1 MFQPNYCCA
10 FIRLPFLH
18 TSQIS
23 QHPHQD
29 IDRRELNVANNM
41 AVHMVHCLMLIRRM
55 IGKSLNELGFLQRS
69 IFVLESPMAGN
80 HRKSAHQYKSLQEA
94 LSSCLMATESYEKYL
109 ALLLESQQECLPL
122 SKMTHIRSLMRTNY
136 SKIDHWSTLLNRE
149 RAKSIEILDGEFF
162 VTCSMKGGALDD
174 CQRSCA
180 SMCREIIGHCSENI
194 PGIVDMTSVYE
205 NLLLYCDG
213 DTAGPSRGGIPLS
226 ETVMIQCGEKLL
238 DSCLIW
244 AQQVSVDTIENAN
257 TVQLISSTMHLLALP
272 SVKEL
277 NQKLKNAF
285 ESLYRSDEEFLE
297 FKLLLVNLIP
307 FIRAVQQQVE
317 NFILHLL
324 SLHRAMSKL
333 SLISISIF
341 CSLVEHGFCTA
352 DDGDEESQDVDQ
364 TKDGTGLGDGNTKGA
379 KDISNQ
385 LEDEDQLL
393 GADFQ
398 QQDNDKGNDEG
409 NENQEQHEKDQGI
422 EMEDDFEGA
431 MEDVQPEEPQHTED
445 EEEGDSEQLDQ
456 QIGDAENANEVDQ
469 RVWNEDDEEEKPVDD
484 ENKGNETQNNNEK
497 EYAQGNE
504 DDDQMIE
511 EGSRDSADQNSKDDV
526 PKDDIEGESDEKEDE
541 EEGSDYNENVNTGFL
556 ELEMPENQLELPEDI
571 NLEQENDDIDVDSFK
586 DDEDGDENISQD
598 NEKDGASME
607 GMQEEMDHDV
617 PDDSQ
622 DGIGDLDD
630 KSTVEGESLDNSN
643 EYPDDDGI
651 DPDSGAQ
658 EDGRASGEK
667 DEHDTVHGGPRD
679 DEQGQDEENGDV
691 GDGNATSKQGDVPL
705 DKFGQGEEQENGS
718 LEMNPFRSVNAAAE
732 IWEKKNAIDLVDVEA
747 DDTDIAQKAEGEN
760 MDQEYRFVNDAEAM
774 DELEANVMADAT
786 NEQAQQGVNHEIP
799 EEQTEKDTGKHSQQ
813 EEMVLKES
821 EDQKQSQN
829 KTTQEKDSVP
839 TKGEEELQDEHLPDA
854 QDVMAVV
861 SEFRLGEVKQ
871 QATGEKVCSGDVD
884 DDEKK
889 RLREELEGR
898 IQLMSKEPID
908 GSHEQDL
915 DLDYGRKVWSACE
928 ALTSQLSGELA
939 EQLRLILEPTTASKL
954 GGEYRSGKRINMKR
968 VIGYIASHF
977 RKDKIWMRRT
987 QPDKRQYQVILAI
1000 DDSRSMAETSCGGFA
1015 LESLTLICNAM
1026 SRIDIGD
1033 FGVIRFGGSIGADV
1047 LHQPGQPFS
1056 STSDGA
1062 KIMSKM
1068 KFDADN
1074 TINDRPMVDVLTSMD
1089 AILEEQDHKVAN
1101 TSSVLQQLVIIL
1113 ADGRFHEK
1121 ESLKKAVMDATSR
1134 SGVMYAFIVLDSSS
1148 NSILDMQSVSFGVDG
1163 KPVFSKYIDSFP
1175 FPLYI
1180 VLQDIQQLPRALSD
1194 LLRQWI
1200 EYSANI

>member
-1 MFQPNYCCA
+1 
-10 FIRLPFLH
+10 
-18 TSQIS
+18 
-23 QHPHQD
+23 
-29 IDRRELNVANNM
+29 VANNM
-41 AVHMVHCLMLIRRM
+41 SVHLVHCLMVVRRM
-55 IGKSLNELGFLQRS
+55 IGRSLNELGFLQRS
-69 IFVLESPMAGN
+69 IFVLESSMIEN
-80 HRKSAHQYKSLQEA
+80 HRQSAYQYKSFQEA
-94 LSSCLMATESYEKYL
+94 LSTCLMATESSDKYL
-109 ALLLESQQECLPL
+109 ALLLESQQECIPL
-122 SKMTHIRSLMRTNY
+122 SKIADLQSLLRTNH
-136 SKIDHWSTLLNRE
+136 SNIDHWSKMLSHE

-162 VTCSMKGGALDD
+162 VTRSMKIMLDD
-174 CQRSCA
+174 CQKSCA
-180 SMCREIIGHCSENI
+180 SICRNIIGYCSDSI
-194 PGIVDMTSVYE
+194 PGILDLKTSFE
-205 NLLLYCDG
+205 NLLLSCEG
-213 DTAGPSRGGIPLS
+213 DTVGPIMRGIPLS
-226 ETVMIQCGEKLL
+226 DAVMIQHGQNLL

-244 AQQVSVDTIENAN
+244 AQQMSMDTKEDASI
-257 TVQLISSTMHLLALP
+257 VHLISNVVHLLALP

-285 ESLYRSDEEFLE
+285 DCLYRSDKEFLD

-307 FIRAVQQQVE
+307 LIRAIQQQVE

-324 SLHRAMSKL
+324 SMHRALSKL

-341 CSLVEHGFCTA
+341 CSLVEHGFCIA
-352 DDGDEESQDVDQ
+352 DDGNEETQDVDQ
-364 TKDGTGLGDGNTKGA
+364 TKDGTGLGDGDTKGA

-398 QQDNDKGNDEG
+398 EQRNEKGNDEG
-409 NENQEQHEKDQGI
+409 SNDQDQHEKDQGV

-431 MEDVQPEEPQHTED
+431 MEDASPEESQHTEE
-445 EEEGDSEQLDQ
+445 EEEGENQQLDQ
-456 QIGDAENANEVDQ
+456 QLGDADNANEVDQ
-469 RVWNEDDEEEKPVDD
+469 RVWDGEEEEEKPVDD
-484 ENKGNETQNNNEK
+484 ENKDKQTQNKNEK

-504 DDDQMIE
+504 DDGQMNE
-511 EGSRDSADQNSKDDV
+511 EENRDSAGQDSKEDL
-526 PKDDIEGESDEKEDE
+526 PKDTEGASDEKEDE

-556 ELEMPENQLELPEDI
+556 EQEMPEDQLELPEDM
-571 NLEQENDDIDVDSFK
+571 NLDQEDDVDMDSFNDKNGNDD
-586 DDEDGDENISQD
+586 DGENISED
-598 NEKDGASME
+598 NEKDQPSME
-607 GMQEEMDHDV
+607 DMSEEMEG

-630 KSTVEGESLDNSN
+630 KTTVEGENADKPNEFTDN
-643 EYPDDDGI
+643 DGI
-651 DPDSGAQ
+651 DSHDDIGAQDSG
-658 EDGRASGEK
+658 GASDEK
-667 DEHDTVHGGPRD
+667 DEHNAVHGGPHD
-679 DEQGQDEENGDV
+679 NEQGQDEETGDI
-691 GDGNATSKQGDVPL
+691 GDGNATSKHGDVPL
-705 DKFGQGEEQENGS
+705 DKTGEGEKQENGS
-718 LEMNPFRSVNAAAE
+718 LETNPFRSVNAAAE
-732 IWEKKNAIDLVDVEA
+732 RWERKNAIDLVDFEA
-747 DDTDIAQKAEGEN
+747 DNTDIAEKGEKEIT
-760 MDQEYRFVNDAEAM
+760 DQEYRFVNDAEMM
-774 DELEANVMADAT
+774 DGMEANVMADAT
-786 NEQAQQGVNHEIP
+786 NEQAQQGVNHDIP
-799 EEQTEKDTGKHSQQ
+799 EEQTREDPVKDLQQ
-813 EEMVLKES
+813 EEMMLKDS
-821 EDQKQSQN
+821 EDQKQAQN
-829 KTTQEKDSVP
+829 KVMQEKDVAP
-839 TKGEEELQDEHLPDA
+839 AEGKEEPRGEDLPDTR
-854 QDVMAVV
+854 DLMA
-861 SEFRLGEVKQ
+861 ETGGFQLGEVKQ
-871 QATGEKVCSGDVD
+871 QAKEEIICSGDL

-889 RLREELEGR
+889 RLREELEER
-898 IQLMSKEPID
+898 IKLMSKEPID
-908 GSHEQDL
+908 GNYEQDF
-915 DLDYGRKVWSACE
+915 DLDYGRKVWSNCE

-1000 DDSRSMAETSCGGFA
+1000 DDSRSMAENSCGGFA
-1015 LESLTLICNAM
+1015 LESLALICNAM

-1033 FGVIRFGGSIGADV
+1033 FGIIRFGGSIGADL

-1121 ESLKKAVMDATSR
+1121 ESLKKAVMNATSR

-1148 NSILDMQSVSFGVDG
+1148 NSILDMQSVSFGEDG

-1180 VLQDIQQLPRALSD
+1180 VLQDIQELPRALSD

-1200 EYSANI
+1200 EYSANS